1 MKHMYTSAFIA
12 IFIGSLCAEGAAAQC
27 VPLTSTVTGPVM
39 VASIGMGGTDN
50 RSGIAYNPDAQ
61 LYYSVNAGTIGRPM
75 DTYDAAFNLID
86 SVPQGYDY
94 RGAWWNPGTSH
105 FEGNGYDG
113 SGIFV
118 QDLQLGNGHP
128 LGSGVVELASAQPQ
142 EQACGALDAGANEI
156 VYYFAGSL
164 YRYSRAS
171 GLLLGSTPITGLP
184 VPTAS
189 INTTSIAYIGCAG
202 YEYGIY
208 DFTNRRLLFIDRAT
222 GAYSGFCQL
231 PSDAPARSYLGMA
244 YANDRLWLFEL
255 GAWHG
260 YAIGNGGVGLNDT
273 GMIGAFSLG
282 PNPASDDL
290 YVTLEG
296 SVGSTT
302 IDVIDALGREV
313 LSLPWNGAWGRAH
326 VDVSGLREGMY
337 HLRLRSQHQ
346 AKVHGFVIAR

>member
-1 MKHMYTSAFIA
+1 
-12 IFIGSLCAEGAAAQC
+12 
-27 VPLTSTVTGPVM
+27 M
-39 VASIGMGGTDN
+39 VASTGLGGTDN

-61 LYYSVNAGTIGRPM
+61 LYYSVNAGIATFPV

-86 SVPQGYDY
+86 SVLQGYDY
-94 RGAWWNPGTSH
+94 RGAWWNPGTSQ
-105 FEGNGYDG
+105 FEGNGWNG
-113 SGIFV
+113 EGIFV
-118 QDLQLGNGHP
+118 QDLQGNGHP
-128 LGSGVVELASAQPQ
+128 LGSGVVVLASAQPQ
-142 EQACGALDAGANEI
+142 DQACGALDASANEI

-164 YRYSRAS
+164 NRYSRAT

-208 DFTNRRLLFIDRAT
+208 DFTNLRLLFIDRAT

-260 YAIGNGGVGLNDT
+260 YAIGNGSLGLNDT
-273 GMIGAFSLG
+273 GVIGAFSLA
-282 PNPASDDL
+282 PNPASDAL
-290 YVTLEG
+290 FVTLEG

-326 VDVSGLREGMY
+326 VDVSGLREGAY
-337 HLRLRSQHQ
+337 RLKLRSQRD
-346 AKVHGFVIAR
+346 AVVRSFVIAR